1 VPKLIMQKRD
11 KIKMII
17 ALSLVLMMAITYYFF
32 GKESLPMKTAA
43 GFSLLFWIA
52 TMIYVNRKFK

>member
-1 VPKLIMQKRD
+1 MQKRD

-17 ALSLVLMMAITYYFF
+17 ALSLVLMMATTYYFF
-32 GKESLPMKTAA
+32 GKNSLPMKTAA

-52 TMIYVNRKFK
+52 TMIYVNKKFK